1 MSGILSLILVALGAS
16 FAMVWL
22 LNYVPLVSKKLLSKR
37 YWSPRLFLVSNVL
50 GPLDAGVTLILIGGS
65 WIGFTS
71 ALGISAMIYNVL
83 TGIGL
88 SMGVLFA
95 KKVMAP
101 KWKNKYEEEVK
112 ELENQAI
119 L

>member
-1 MSGILSLILVALGAS
+1 MTGFLSLIVIALSAT

-22 LNYVPLVSKKLLSKR
+22 LTYVPLISKKTLSRK
-37 YWSPRLFLVSNVL
+37 YWSPRLFLVSNIL

-65 WIGFTS
+65 WVGLTS

-83 TGIGL
+83 TGVGL
-88 SMGVLFA
+88 SMGVVFA
-95 KKVMAP
+95 KKILAP
-101 KWKNKYEEEVK
+101 KWKKQYREQVK
-112 ELENQAI
+112 ELESEAI